1 MAHQE
6 NQDMKQTIE
15 LKELYQLQSGLD
27 QKIAANHH
35 TTYES
40 TKDDRL
46 MALIVEI
53 GELANETRCFK
64 YWSKKGPSPR
74 EILLDEYADGLHF
87 LLSLGIPLKVSQTS
101 YEIHKSDLP
110 LTRQFHLLYKAA
122 VELVESYD
130 MNHYTNAYQIFLNLI
145 PSLGFS
151 VEDVVN
157 AYKAKLDVNY
167 KRQDSNY

>member
-1 MAHQE
+1 
-6 NQDMKQTIE
+6 MKTTIE
-15 LKELYQLQSGLD
+15 LKQLYELQGGLD
-27 QKIAANHH
+27 RKIAEIHH

-64 YWSKKGPSPR
+64 YWSNKGPSPR
-74 EILLDEYADGLHF
+74 AVLLDEYADGLHF
-87 LLSLGIPLKVSQTS
+87 LLSLGLPLNVSKTN
-101 YEIHKSDLP
+101 YEIVKSNLP

-130 MNHYTNAYQIFLNLI
+130 INHYTNAYQIFLNLI

-151 VEDVVN
+151 VEEVVN

-167 KRQDSNY
+167 QRQNTNY